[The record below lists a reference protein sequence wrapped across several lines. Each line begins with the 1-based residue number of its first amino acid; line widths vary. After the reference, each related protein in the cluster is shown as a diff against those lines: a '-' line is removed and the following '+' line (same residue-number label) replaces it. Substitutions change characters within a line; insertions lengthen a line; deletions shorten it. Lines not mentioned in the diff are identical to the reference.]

1 MPRKF
6 ILIDGC
12 KEKKNN
18 FYKSFIKAFHCFENY
33 DMEQISIWKF
43 WKKSD
48 NSGTISETNSTIM
61 EIKFYTT

>member
-1 MPRKF
+1 MMPRKF

-33 DMEQISIWKF
+33 DMEQISI
-43 WKKSD
+43 
-48 NSGTISETNSTIM
+48 
-61 EIKFYTT
+61 